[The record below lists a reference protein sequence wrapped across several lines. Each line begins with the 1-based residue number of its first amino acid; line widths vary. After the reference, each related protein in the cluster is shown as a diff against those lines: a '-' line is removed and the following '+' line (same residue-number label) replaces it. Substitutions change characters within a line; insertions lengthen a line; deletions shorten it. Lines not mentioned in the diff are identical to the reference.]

1 MFSGGFE
8 KSATLAML
16 ITHLKVG
23 PQKWTAMVI
32 TSNNQLDH
40 TDYCITHLYKCMAE
54 ELVGNQQME
63 QMARRDRLG
72 YEGNFSSGELLF
84 RYMNS
89 KSPLAFRL
97 PLWCIISM
105 QTLTCG
111 AFLLLRDK
119 MTLQSRGE
127 INATESHL
135 RLAAVRDKT
144 WKRFVPKLIE
154 WLDPGPIRYP
164 KRVLSINQDA
174 PWGLDFI
181 CLFLPLA
188 CGVCSAYM
196 TLISQFWFAKNA
208 QNFEPPKEISSY

>member
-72 YEGNFSSGELLF
+72 WDWLGYEGNFSSGELLF

-89 KSPLAFRL
+89 KSRLAFRL

-119 MTLQSRGE
+119 MTLQSRRE

-135 RLAAVRDKT
+135 RLPAVRWQNLK
-144 WKRFVPKLIE
+144 K
-154 WLDPGPIRYP
+154 IR
-164 KRVLSINQDA
+164 A
-174 PWGLDFI
+174 
-181 CLFLPLA
+181 
-188 CGVCSAYM
+188 
-196 TLISQFWFAKNA
+196 
-208 QNFEPPKEISSY
+208 